1 MIITIKS
8 VGFLLLGL
16 VIIASAFFLINNLE
30 FSKQGSVDEELQSI
44 GLYSE
49 AFDGFTIEKKFFD
62 ETEQSTKLLYRRD
75 DVVLKISSLDDIGK
89 ASADILL
96 SDEIQTINA
105 LYANALSPYPGEI
118 SDEIM
123 CPEKFKPEFHTRQT
137 PWLNYSYFTLFATD
151 RFTYG
156 ACTEDLVKYKSI
168 LAWTYCSKKNTF
180 YRFEFFIPI
189 EIFSKSHLDMITSFR
204 C

>member
-1 MIITIKS
+1 MMTTIKTI
-8 VGFLLLGL
+8 GFLLLSL

-30 FSKQGSVDEELQSI
+30 YSNQGSASKELNSI
-44 GLYSE
+44 GLNSE
-49 AFDGFTIEKKFFD
+49 LLEDFTLEKKFFD
-62 ETEQSTKLLYRRD
+62 ETEQSTKLLYHRNGE
-75 DVVLKISSLDDIGK
+75 VLKISSLGSIDK
-89 ASADILL
+89 ASADIVL
-96 SDEIQTINA
+96 SGQIQTINA

-118 SDEIM
+118 SNEIM
-123 CPEKFKPEFHTRQT
+123 CPEKFMPELYTKQIDS
-137 PWLNYSYFTLFATD
+137 LNYTYFTLFATD

-156 ACTEDLVKYKSI
+156 ACAEDLVKYKSI

-189 EIFSKSHLDMITSFR
+189 ETFSKSHLDMITSFR